1 MVQDGGGLRERASA
15 LASPLRIRDF
25 RVLWTA
31 DMVSLL
37 GDWAGRLA
45 LVFLV
50 FDRTDSPGWAAAVTA
65 VSLAGFVGFGQVLA
79 TFGDRFGRIS
89 VMLTADLVRAGVF
102 AAMLLHLPV
111 AALLA
116 LAFVAGI
123 ATPPFEAARSAALPD
138 IVPEHRYGDALALA
152 GISVQASIVVG
163 NALGGVLLLVLGAR
177 GALAVNAC
185 TFVVS
190 ALLILRLRG
199 TPADS
204 PGHVDATVRG
214 SLRGAAAN
222 LFGDRMVRRA
232 LAIITVTGAFGTV
245 DEALVVP
252 YAAHVGLSEG
262 FFGLAA
268 AAVPVGTL
276 IGTAFIA
283 RSADHH
289 TLLRGAGICTI
300 ITAATA
306 APIFWFEVGGAGTFV
321 AFIISGGMFAV
332 SIPTNVV
339 IGTRLHRGTRASAM
353 GIAVGILMGSQALG
367 AAVGGAAASVVGP
380 PRAIAGALAVAA
392 LYGAWATL
400 TTPIDAKH
408 LAGRHRVVA
417 GRPDEPEPQVNAD
430 ERAETGP
437 QASAEPAVR
446 TVVDL
451 TGAEAEAAVDARV
464 GAPSRSP
471 LDEAH
476 AVAS

>member
-1 MVQDGGGLRERASA
+1 MAQGQGGGLRVRTAA
-15 LASPLRIRDF
+15 LVSPLRMRDF

-31 DMVSLL
+31 DMISLL

-45 LVFLV
+45 LTVLV
-50 FDRTDSPGWAAAVTA
+50 HQRTGSPAWTAAVTA

-89 VMLTADLVRAGVF
+89 VMLTADLARAGLF
-102 AAMLLHLPV
+102 AAMLLDLPV
-111 AALLA
+111 GALLV
-116 LAFVAGI
+116 LAFLAGI

-163 NALGGVLLLVLGAR
+163 TAAGGLLLVAIGAR
-177 GALAVNAC
+177 GALAINAC
-185 TFVVS
+185 TFLVS

-204 PGHVDATVRG
+204 PSHADATVRG
-214 SLRGAAAN
+214 SLKGAAAN

-232 LAIITVTGAFGTV
+232 LAIIAVTGAFGTV

-252 YAAHVGLSEG
+252 HAAHLGLPEG
-262 FFGLAA
+262 YYGLLAA
-268 AAVPVGTL
+268 SVPIGTL

-283 RSADHH
+283 RSTDHH
-289 TLLRGAGICTI
+289 TLLRSAGICTI
-300 ITAATA
+300 VTAAAA
-306 APIFWFEVGGAGTFV
+306 APLFWFEVGGAGTFL
-321 AFIISGGMFAV
+321 AFVISGGMFAV

-367 AAVGGAAASVVGP
+367 AAVGGVAASIVGAP
-380 PRAIAGALAVAA
+380 KAISGALAVAA
-392 LYGAWATL
+392 LYGVWTTM
-400 TTPIDAKH
+400 TTPVDAKH
-408 LAGRHRVVA
+408 LAGRHRGCA
-417 GRPDEPEPQVNAD
+417 PATTLSEP
-430 ERAETGP
+430 TII
-437 QASAEPAVR
+437 
-446 TVVDL
+446 VDL
-451 TGAEAEAAVDARV
+451 TAIEP
-464 GAPSRSP
+464 APAIDVPRLP
-471 LDEAH
+471 QPERAH